1 MNAEIAIRRMTSFV
15 SDSTLRMGNL
25 LAPAWRMLM
34 LSPADE
40 GISPK
45 KSLCVSVERE
55 GLSIAYGSRFM
66 SRISVNQ
73 VRRYPM
79 ELWVYPE
86 AEDVAST
93 VSLTVAD
100 LKARRAE
107 ITLCIPKAWAVIATT
122 ELPATVKENL
132 SDVISYELDR
142 ITPFS
147 SEEAFFDFRV
157 VGEDADKVKV
167 LVAAAKRNV
176 VAPYL
181 DALKEKGLKVSGLT
195 VSLSSLGALCRYSL
209 KHEDLVYM
217 DVGRSSYEG
226 GALASGSLV
235 ASCMGT
241 FSSDDDGAR
250 VDTIAREIGNLLAS
264 ASSDGAT
271 VDVVLALH
279 DDVRQLGGLLKDQVS
294 APLRIL
300 GEEALELKLRGQ
312 EKGTSFVAIGGVVE
326 AMWPKAET
334 LNLLDMGHHEKPR
347 NPKAFTIV
355 LLLGI
360 VALIALYSVAPVRI
374 EEKRL
379 EEINRQISS
388 RKEEVRKVEA
398 LKKDIET
405 LSAEVK
411 TIDTF
416 KDSKPMALTMIKELT
431 AILPKSAW
439 LTRVRLAETTVEIEG
454 YAAMATELLPKIEA
468 SKYFSKVE
476 FASPTFRD
484 ARLNSERFI
493 IKAEIEGTKKL
504 EPEKGK
510 GEVQKGEKK

>member
-1 MNAEIAIRRMTSFV
+1 MNAEIAIRKVTSFV
-15 SDSTLRMGNL
+15 SGSTLRMGNI
-25 LAPAWRMLM
+25 LAPAWRVLM

-40 GISPK
+40 GISAK
-45 KSLCVSVERE
+45 KCLCVSVERE
-55 GLSIAYGSRFM
+55 GLSIAYGSRVM

-147 SEEAFFDFRV
+147 SEEAFFDFKV
-157 VGEDADKVKV
+157 VSEDADKVKV

-181 DALKEKGLKVSGLT
+181 EALKEKGLKVSGLT
-195 VSLSSLGALCRYSL
+195 VSLSSLGALCNYSL
-209 KHEDLVYM
+209 KREDLVYM
-217 DVGRSSYEG
+217 DVGRNSYEG
-226 GALASGSLV
+226 GALAGGSLV

-241 FSSDDDGAR
+241 FASEDDSAR
-250 VDTIAREIGNLLAS
+250 VDIIAREVGNLLAS
-264 ASSDGAT
+264 ANSDDAAA
-271 VDVVLALH
+271 DVVLALH
-279 DDVRQLGGLLKDQVS
+279 DDVRQLGGMLKDHVS
-294 APLRIL
+294 APVRIL
-300 GEEALELKLRGQ
+300 GEETLALKLPGQ

-326 AMWPKAET
+326 ALWPKT
-334 LNLLDMGHHEKPR
+334 RPLNLLNMGHHEKPR
-347 NPKAFTIV
+347 TPKILTII

-360 VALIALYSVAPVRI
+360 VALLVLYSVAPVRI
-374 EEKRL
+374 EDKRL
-379 EEINRQISS
+379 EEINRQISA
-388 RKEEVRKVEA
+388 RKEEVKKVEA

-416 KDSKPMALTMIKELT
+416 KDSKPMALMMLRELT
-431 AILPKSAW
+431 TILPKSAW

-454 YAAMATELLPKIEA
+454 YAATATELLPKIET

-493 IKAEIEGTKKL
+493 IKAEIEGAKKP

-510 GEVQKGEKK
+510 GEAQKVEKK